1 LIVQPVLLGTL
12 TTFPMSPAAEIARR
26 RTFAI
31 ISHPDAGKTTL
42 TEKFLLYGN
51 AIHLAGAVKDRKNQR
66 ATASD
71 WMELEKQRGISIS
84 STVLQ
89 FDYAGCAVNLLDTP
103 GHKDFSEDTYRV
115 LTAVDAALM
124 VIDAAKGVETQTRK
138 LFEVC
143 RRRGVP
149 IFTFMNKC
157 DRPTMNPIALLDELE
172 SVLGL
177 QSSPVIWP
185 LGNGPSF
192 KGVFDR
198 RTKEVHLFER
208 VPGGKFQAPVNV
220 ADLDDPLVREK
231 LDDYTFHQVKEQLEM
246 LDGAGHPFDLNA
258 VQHGQQTP
266 VYFGSA
272 VNNFGI
278 QLLLDGFLKDSVP
291 PAPRKSVTVTVPGLP
306 QQTAA
311 REIPVDDPKFS
322 GFIFKIQANM
332 DAKHRDRIA
341 FLRVCSGKF
350 ERDMVVTHQRTGKQ
364 VRLSSSH
371 KLFGRDRE
379 TVDEAWPGDVIG
391 LVGHSEFGIGDTLT
405 TDRSIYF
412 DEIPRFPS
420 EVFSYISN
428 PNTGDAKKYRAGLE
442 QLLQE
447 GVVQSFNARN
457 APPGSTLLAAVGP
470 LQFEVV
476 QWRLKSEYNAE
487 SRLEPAP
494 WTLLK
499 WVEPHP
505 SLKNPSSLVVAQGVS
520 FGTDKFD
527 NPIVLFP
534 NDWTMRYFT
543 EKNPELKLHDLPIE
557 QVKV

>member
-1 LIVQPVLLGTL
+1 
-12 TTFPMSPAAEIARR
+12 MSPAQEIARR

-51 AIHLAGAVKDRKNQR
+51 AIHLAGSVTARKNQR

-89 FDYAGCAVNLLDTP
+89 FDYTGYAVNLLDTP

-157 DRPTMNPIALLDELE
+157 DRPTRNALELLDELE
-172 SVLGL
+172 TVLGL

-185 LGNGPSF
+185 LGNGPGF
-192 KGVFDR
+192 RGVFDR
-198 RTKEVHLFER
+198 RTREVHLFER
-208 VPGGKFQAPVNV
+208 VPGGKFQAPVSV
-220 ADLDDPLVREK
+220 ADLDDPIVRER
-231 LDDYTFHQVKEQLEM
+231 LDDYTFNEVKEQLAM
-246 LDGAGHPFDLNA
+246 LDGAGHPFDLAA
-258 VQHGQQTP
+258 VQAGQQTP

-278 QLLLDGFLKDSVP
+278 QLLLDGFLKDSIP
-291 PAPRKSVTVTVPGLP
+291 PAPRQATVVVKAD
-306 QQTAA
+306 AA
-311 REIPVDDPKFS
+311 ATTLSTKREIPVTHDKFS
-322 GFIFKIQANM
+322 GFVFKIQANM
-332 DAKHRDRIA
+332 DPKHRDRIA
-341 FLRVCSGKF
+341 FLRICSGKF
-350 ERDMVVTHQRTGKQ
+350 ERDMMVTHQRTGKTM
-364 VRLSSSH
+364 RLSSSH
-371 KLFGRDRE
+371 KLFGQERE

-405 TDRSIYF
+405 EDKSIAYE
-412 DEIPRFPS
+412 EIPRFPP
-420 EVFSYISN
+420 EVFTYISN
-428 PNTGDAKKYRAGLE
+428 PSSSDAKKYRAGLE

-447 GVVQSFNARN
+447 GVVQSFTARH
-457 APPGSTLLAAVGP
+457 APPGATLLAAVGP

-476 QWRLKSEYNAE
+476 QWRLQAEYGAE
-487 SRLEPAP
+487 SRLTATP
-494 WTLLK
+494 WSLLK
-499 WVEPHP
+499 WLEPHP
-505 SLKNPSSLVVAQGVS
+505 SLKDTSALIVASGVS

-527 NPIVLFP
+527 HPIALFP
-534 NDWTMRYFT
+534 NEWTLRYFT
-543 EKNPELKLHDLPIE
+543 EKNPELRLHDLPIE
-557 QVKV
+557 QTR